1 MIGIWGGVELNCMLN
16 DVGKCELIKSM
27 SDKLNNYQI
36 CVENSLQEIS
46 ALNIKYEQRVNEL
59 STIINIFEYIN
70 MVTDYKNLF
79 TIINDMLIG
88 VLGASSST
96 IFSHKDGQ
104 YYVKASTLSRQALI
118 KMKTIRD
125 ILVKRYSGIRET
137 LVLTETELKESFYE
151 EGTKSAVIVPL
162 IGKEG
167 LMGIIYLEHT
177 KENYFQPEI
186 KKYLNTLAVA
196 IRLALENARLYSKL
210 EEMALIDGLTGLY
223 NRMLFNKEIQNCME
237 NYKKFNVP
245 FVLAILDL
253 DHFKIVN
260 DTYGHV
266 CGDMMLQKI
275 SDLVK
280 VEIRQDDF
288 VFRYGG
294 EEFAVIFRNTKDM
307 EVIKLRLE
315 AVRQKIEETVVDYQG
330 KSVSITCSFGAVCCT
345 LLHKTDDVDVIV
357 KKADEALYEAK
368 RTGRNR
374 ICLAV

>member
-1 MIGIWGGVELNCMLN
+1 VIIIRGGVELKCMLN
-16 DVGKCELIKSM
+16 DVEKCELIKSM
-27 SDKLNNYQI
+27 SDKLNGYQI

-46 ALNIKYEQRVNEL
+46 ALNVKYEKRVNEL

-96 IFSHKDGQ
+96 IFSHKDGR
-104 YYVKASTLSRQALI
+104 YNVKASSLPRQALI

-125 ILVKRYSGIRET
+125 ILVKNYSSNKET
-137 LVLTETELKESFYE
+137 FILTETELKESFHE
-151 EGTKSAVIVPL
+151 ETTKSAVAVPL

-186 KKYLNTLAVA
+186 KRYLNTLAIA

-223 NRMLFNKEIQNCME
+223 NRMFFNKEIQNCME

-245 FVLAILDL
+245 FVLVILDL
-253 DHFKIVN
+253 DHFKKVN

-266 CGDMMLQKI
+266 CGDMVLQKI

-280 VEIRQDDF
+280 LEIRRDDF

-294 EEFAVIFRNTKDM
+294 EEFAIIFRNTKDM

-315 AVRQKIEETVVDYQG
+315 AVRQRIEETVIDYQG
-330 KSVSITCSFGAVCCT
+330 KPVSVTCSFGAVCCT
-345 LLHKTDDVDVIV
+345 LIDKMDNVDMIV

-368 RTGRNR
+368 RSGRNK
-374 ICLAV
+374 ICIAV